1 MRYLSELIDALKDEQ
16 SKIQRSLAQGHAPT
30 WEAYQRLVGTHQ
42 GLQDALDII
51 NSLLKEPDEDE

>member
-1 MRYLSELIDALKDEQ
+1 MRYVSELIDLLKDEQ
-16 SKIQRSLAQGHAPT
+16 FKIQRSLAQGHAPT

-51 NSLLKEPDEDE
+51 NNLLKEPDEDE

>member
-1 MRYLSELIDALKDEQ
+1 MRYVSELIDLLRDEQ
-16 SKIQRSLAQGHAPT
+16 IKIQRSLAQGHAPT

-51 NSLLKEPDEDE
+51 NNLLKEPDEDE

>member
-1 MRYLSELIDALKDEQ
+1 MRYVSELIDLLRDEQ

-51 NSLLKEPDEDE
+51 NNLLKEPDEDE